1 MYVFISQPIGI
12 LFTRYEVDINVED
25 INLRDCRAAANVT
38 AIRD

>member
-1 MYVFISQPIGI
+1 MYLLAKTIGI